1 MKVVIM
7 AGGKG
12 TRIASVR
19 SDIPKPMIPVLGK
32 SVLEWQV
39 ESLRESGLDDI
50 VLVVGHL
57 GDVILNHFGD
67 GSRFGVRIR
76 YFVEDHPLGTAGAL
90 FRMEGLSEDFILLN
104 GDVLADIDWD
114 RLITFHRKKGAR
126 ASLVT
131 HPNDHPFDSSLIE
144 TEMLPPDYPG
154 GLPLDTGRIVRWIGK
169 DEPRGFL
176 RNRVNAGIAVLSPA
190 LLDDARDRLA
200 SSGTAFPEKVDLDRD
215 VLKPSIAQG
224 QVFAYDTAEYIK
236 DMGTPGR
243 LSEVEYDILNGK
255 LASRS
260 LRGPRKAIFL
270 DRDGVLNRH
279 IGFLKDPDQMELLPG
294 AAEAV
299 RSINASPYLAIVVSN
314 QPVIARG
321 DCSFE
326 ELQAIHA
333 KLETLLGREGAYLD
347 AIYYCPHHPDRGFT
361 GERPEYKG
369 PCSCR
374 KPAPGMLLQA
384 AEDFSIDLGQSYM
397 IGDSESDLEAGRRAG
412 CRDALLIPSNS
423 PGSLSAALEKILV

>member
-39 ESLRESGLDDI
+39 ESLKESGLDDI
-50 VLVVGHL
+50 VLVIGHL

-90 FRMEGLSEDFILLN
+90 FRMEELSEDFILLN
-104 GDVLADIDWD
+104 GDVLADIDWN
-114 RLITFHRKKGAR
+114 RLIAFHHTKGAR

-144 TEMLPPDYPG
+144 TEILPPDHPG

-176 RNRVNAGIAVLSPA
+176 RNRVNAGVAVLSPA

-200 SSGTAFPEKVDLDRD
+200 FPGTAFPEKVDLDRD

-243 LSEVEYDILNGK
+243 LSEVECDIRSGK

-260 LRGPRKAIFL
+260 LHGSRKAIFM

-279 IGFLKDPDQMELLPG
+279 VGFLKDPDQLELLPG

-321 DCSFE
+321 DCSFA

-347 AIYYCPHHPDRGFT
+347 AIYYCPHHPDRGFV
-361 GERPEYKG
+361 GERLEYKG

-397 IGDSESDLEAGRRAG
+397 IGDSESDLEAGRRAA

-423 PGSLSAALEKILV
+423 PGSLAAALERILV